1 MIRRWATIG
10 ASIGCMVMVALA
22 TAATARIMQPV
33 IDGIFVANE
42 GSRLLPIALLI
53 LAIFMV
59 KGFAMYGQSLL
70 TGRLVRFTAAELQ
83 IRMVDRLVRSDLAT
97 FHDTASG
104 RLISRFTYD
113 AQAVQSAI
121 GGTLTA
127 LARDSLTLIALVAV
141 MFWLDWRLAAIA
153 FVVFPLTALPIIILG
168 RKMRRVS
175 DRAQTQ
181 MGDLTA
187 RLSQLFQ
194 GIRHVKADN
203 AETREAARSE
213 TQFWKAARIAL
224 RQTRVRAT
232 SRPINETLGG
242 LAIMLVV
249 LFGGQQVIAGNST
262 PGAFFA
268 FLTAVILAY
277 EPLKKLAMLNTELQ
291 RGLAAADR
299 IFAVIDSEPEIYD
312 RPGAA
317 TLQVKHGHIRFERV
331 HFAYRTDMPTVRDVS
346 LDVPA
351 GQTVAVVGPS
361 GAGKSTLLDLI
372 PRFFDASGGRIL
384 IDDQD
389 IRDVTLA
396 SLRAHI
402 ALVSQEPNL
411 FDDTVAANIAF
422 GRPGASRSE
431 IEAAAAAAGAHDFI
445 VELAEGY
452 ETVVGEHAVRLSGGQ
467 RQRLAIARAMLKNAP
482 ILLLDEATSALDTES
497 EQIVQAALRRLMQGR
512 TTLVVT
518 HRLSTVRD
526 ADLIYVLEDGG
537 VVEQGSHGELIAR
550 RGLYAHLWTLQTAD
564 TLPPLT
570 AVDGGR
576 SA

>member
-1 MIRRWATIG
+1 MIRRWATIA

-42 GSRLLPIALLI
+42 GSQLLPIALLI
-53 LAIFMV
+53 LAIFMI

-83 IRMVDRLVRSDLAT
+83 IRMVGRLVRSDLAT

-104 RLISRFTYD
+104 RLISHFTYD

-153 FVVFPLTALPIIILG
+153 FVVFPLTALPIIVLG

-299 IFAVIDSEPEIYD
+299 IFSVIDTEPEIYD

-317 TLQVKHGHIRFERV
+317 TLQVAQGHIRFEDV

-384 IDDQD
+384 IDGQD

-422 GRPGASRSE
+422 GRPGASRPD

-445 VELAEGY
+445 VELADGY
-452 ETVVGEHAVRLSGGQ
+452 DTFVGEHAVRLSGGQ

>member
-1 MIRRWATIG
+1 MIRRWLTIA

-33 IDGIFVANE
+33 IDGIFVENE
-42 GSRLLPIALLI
+42 GGRLLPIALAI

-83 IRMVDRLVRSDLAT
+83 IRMVGQLVRADLAT

-104 RLISRFTYD
+104 RLVSRFTYD
-113 AQAVQSAI
+113 AQAVQAAI
-121 GGTLTA
+121 GNTLTA

-153 FVVFPLTALPIIILG
+153 FVVFPMTALPIIILG

-213 TQFWKAARIAL
+213 TQFWKAAKIAV

-291 RGLAAADR
+291 RGLAAAER
-299 IFAVIDSEPEIYD
+299 IFAIIDTAPEIHD
-312 RPGAA
+312 QPTAA
-317 TLQVKHGHIRFERV
+317 TLRVEHGNIRFEGV
-331 HFAYRTDMPTVRDVS
+331 SFAYRPDIPTLTDVT
-346 LDVPA
+346 LEVPA

-372 PRFFDASGGRIL
+372 PRFFDAASGRVL
-384 IDDQD
+384 IDGQD

-422 GRPGASRSE
+422 GRPGASRAD
-431 IEAAAAAAGAHDFI
+431 IETAARDAGAHDFI
-445 VELAEGY
+445 VELPDGSD
-452 ETVVGEHAVRLSGGQ
+452 TQVGEHAVRLSG
-467 RQRLAIARAMLKNAP
+467 
-482 ILLLDEATSALDTES
+482 
-497 EQIVQAALRRLMQGR
+497 
-512 TTLVVT
+512 
-518 HRLSTVRD
+518 
-526 ADLIYVLEDGG
+526 
-537 VVEQGSHGELIAR
+537 
-550 RGLYAHLWTLQTAD
+550 W
-564 TLPPLT
+564 
-570 AVDGGR
+570 R
-576 SA
+576 SPGPC

>member
-1 MIRRWATIG
+1 MIRRWLTIA
-10 ASIGCMVMVALA
+10 ASIGCMVLVALA

-33 IDGIFVANE
+33 IDGIFVSSDS
-42 GSRLLPIALLI
+42 GQLLPIALLI

-83 IRMVDRLVRSDLAT
+83 IRMVGRLVSADLAT

-104 RLISRFTYD
+104 RLVSRFTYD
-113 AQAVQSAI
+113 AQAVQAAI
-121 GGTLTA
+121 GNTLTA

-141 MFWLDWRLAAIA
+141 MFWLDWRLASIA
-153 FVVFPLTALPIIILG
+153 FIVFPLTALPIIILG

-213 TQFWKAARIAL
+213 IQFWKAARIAL
-224 RQTRVRAT
+224 RQTRVRAS

-249 LFGGQQVIAGNST
+249 LFGGQQVIAGHST

-291 RGLAAADR
+291 RGLAAAER
-299 IFAVIDSEPEIYD
+299 IFAIIDTEPEIHD
-312 RPGAA
+312 RPDAA
-317 TLQVKHGHIRFERV
+317 VLKVGQGHIRFEGV
-331 HFAYRTDMPTVRDVS
+331 SFAYRPDIPAIRDVT

-372 PRFFDASGGRIL
+372 PRFFDAVDGRIL
-384 IDDQD
+384 IDGQNV
-389 IRDVTLA
+389 REVTLA
-396 SLRAHI
+396 SLRSHI

-422 GRPGASRSE
+422 GRPDASRAD
-431 IEAAAAAAGAHDFI
+431 IETAAADAGAHEFI
-445 VELAEGY
+445 TELAEGY
-452 ETVVGEHAVRLSGGQ
+452 DTLVGEHAVRLSGGQ
-467 RQRLAIARAMLKNAP
+467 RQRLAIARAMPKNAP

-497 EQIVQAALRRLMQGR
+497 EQVVQAALRRLMRGR

-518 HRLSTVRD
+518 HRLSTIRD
-526 ADLIYVLEDGG
+526 ADLIYVLEDGS
-537 VVEQGSHGELIAR
+537 VVEQGSHGELLAR
-550 RGLYAHLWTLQTAD
+550 RGLYAHLWTLQTGD
-564 TLPPLT
+564 SGPSLT
-570 AVDGGR
+570 AVGGGR
-576 SA
+576 SV

>member
-1 MIRRWATIG
+1 MIRRWLTIA
-10 ASIGCMVMVALA
+10 ASIGCMIMVALA

-42 GSRLLPIALLI
+42 GDQLLPIALAI

-83 IRMVDRLVRSDLAT
+83 IRMVGQLVRADLAT

-104 RLISRFTYD
+104 RLVSRFAYD
-113 AQAVQSAI
+113 AQAVQAAI
-121 GGTLTA
+121 GNTLTA

-153 FVVFPLTALPIIILG
+153 FVVFPMTALPIIILG

-291 RGLAAADR
+291 RGLAAAER
-299 IFAVIDSEPEIYD
+299 IFAIIDTEPEIHD
-312 RPGAA
+312 RPTAA
-317 TLQVKHGHIRFERV
+317 TLRVEHGSIRYEGV
-331 HFAYRTDMPTVRDVS
+331 SFAYRPDIPTLTDVT
-346 LDVPA
+346 LEVPA

-372 PRFFDASGGRIL
+372 PRFFDATSGRIL
-384 IDDQD
+384 IDGQD

-422 GRPGASRSE
+422 GRPGASRAD
-431 IEAAAAAAGAHDFI
+431 IETAARDAGAHDFI
-445 VELAEGY
+445 VELSDGY
-452 ETVVGEHAVRLSGGQ
+452 DTQVGEHAVRLSGGQ

-537 VVEQGSHGELIAR
+537 LVEQGSHGELIAR
-550 RGLYAHLWTLQTAD
+550 SGLYAHLWSLQTGGTQPA
-564 TLPPLT
+564 LT
-570 AVDGGR
+570 AVEGGR
-576 SA
+576 SG